1 MIYNGEARLRVPSGG
16 LRLAVAEPNS
26 RAKLAYAL
34 QNRASARRRRRR
46 QDSNLQALTGPGF
59 RDQYNGHSVT
69 PPKLTARQKLLSNF
83 KSFLKIPFS
92 QLKIN

>member
-46 QDSNLQALTGPGF
+46 QDSNLQALTGPSF
-59 RDQYNGHSVT
+59 RDWYNSRSVT
-69 PPKLTARQKLLSNF
+69 PPNLLTQLNSQLFLGEKLFCKLLCKF
-83 KSFLKIPFS
+83 H
-92 QLKIN
+92 